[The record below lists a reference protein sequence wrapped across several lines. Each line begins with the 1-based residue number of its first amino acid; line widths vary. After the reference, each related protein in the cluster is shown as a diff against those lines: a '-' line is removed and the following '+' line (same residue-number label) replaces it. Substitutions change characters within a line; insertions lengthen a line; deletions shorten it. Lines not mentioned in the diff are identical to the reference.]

1 MTKTELCKCGHE
13 EDLHHYG
20 KWCQKIIG
28 WDEDKQSTIM
38 GIKGERGENIDCP
51 CKKFE
56 AVSEKKGCGKD
67 FIGYKDTWDKEQR
80 DVIVKC
86 GQSYYGIIMLCKDC
100 KTPKKI
106 QSQDVVSSQNRG
118 TAGRSKI
125 TPDTQNQNGI

>member
-1 MTKTELCKCGHE
+1 MTKTKLCKCGHE

-56 AVSEKKGCGKD
+56 
-67 FIGYKDTWDKEQR
+67 
-80 DVIVKC
+80 
-86 GQSYYGIIMLCKDC
+86 
-100 KTPKKI
+100 P

-125 TPDTQNQNGI
+125 TPDTQTPTNTTGGEIK